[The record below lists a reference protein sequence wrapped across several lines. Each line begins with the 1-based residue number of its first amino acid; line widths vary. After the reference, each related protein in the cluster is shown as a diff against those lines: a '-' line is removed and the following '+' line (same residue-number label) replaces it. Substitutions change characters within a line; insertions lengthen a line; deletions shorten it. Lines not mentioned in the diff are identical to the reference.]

1 MVLRKSLI
9 YDLTSIFLLFFLFSY
24 LGYTGKI
31 NILEIILPHKKLSQF
46 APISPPHDAIGWVA
60 KK

>member
-1 MVLRKSLI
+1 MI
-9 YDLTSIFLLFFLFSY
+9 YSS
-24 LGYTGKI
+24 YTGKI

-46 APISPPHDAIGWVA
+46 VLKTPPHDAIGWLA